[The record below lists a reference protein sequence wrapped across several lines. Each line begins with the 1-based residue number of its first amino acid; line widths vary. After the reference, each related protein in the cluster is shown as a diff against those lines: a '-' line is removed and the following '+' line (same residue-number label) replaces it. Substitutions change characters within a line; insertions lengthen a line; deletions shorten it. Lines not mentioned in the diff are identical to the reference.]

1 MNLEKTS
8 QMEGTVWAKQPQRVH
23 RANVDLPAQL
33 THRGLSRVSGCGRK
47 QRRRPG
53 RFQRDEAFKMTLCL
67 RRARARKAG

>member
-33 THRGLSRVSGCGRK
+33 THRGLSRVSGCGRNTLL
-47 QRRRPG
+47 R
-53 RFQRDEAFKMTLCL
+53 AFEIKPPS
-67 RRARARKAG
+67 